1 MKANMRDLQLK
12 VDQFINNY
20 LNKTND
26 FIDFYQDYIDQLVM
40 KEIYNIELK
49 NEDSII
55 QFVIKDLMTRDYF
68 SEEILV

>member
-1 MKANMRDLQLK
+1 MKANMSYLQLK

-26 FIDFYQDYIDQLVM
+26 AIDFYQDYIDQLVM

-49 NEDSII
+49 NEDSIMK
-55 QFVIKDLMTRDYF
+55 VVVKDLMSKDYF
-68 SEEILV
+68 REEILV